1 MYVRISLLTLIKD
14 YKNLKV
20 GYSSGQNTANRL
32 HLTPWKTVGQ
42 HIANK
47 MQIMLCVASI
57 SVRRTRT
64 LIVLCKTS

>member
-20 GYSSGQNTANRL
+20 DYSSGQNTANRL
-32 HLTPWKTVGQ
+32 HLTPWKTVGE

-57 SVRRTRT
+57 RVQRTRT
-64 LIVLCKTS
+64 SSL